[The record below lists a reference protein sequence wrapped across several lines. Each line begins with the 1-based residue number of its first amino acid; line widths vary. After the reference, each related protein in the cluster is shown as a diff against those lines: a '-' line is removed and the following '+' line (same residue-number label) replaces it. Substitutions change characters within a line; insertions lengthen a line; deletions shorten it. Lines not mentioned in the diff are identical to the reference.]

1 MSSRSSR
8 SKQTSTKSTTETP
21 SKLRVGSIVCL
32 ARILPQYFQP
42 RPVEHQSPLE
52 DAVPTIL
59 FRDEY
64 WKLLARQL
72 NLIQFNSIQ
81 FNSIQSPKPT
91 VTYRAFQQTR
101 YLTPF
106 FALLYQRKYRVE
118 GS

>member
-21 SKLRVGSIVCL
+21 SKLRVGSIVYL

-81 FNSIQSPKPT
+81 SPKPT